1 MAAGAPVRRRRR
13 PAWHARCMATLIRP
27 RRGKIIAGV
36 CAALADRFGISRF
49 LVRLLFV
56 ISIVLPG
63 PQVLL
68 YLILWIVFPKQR

>member
-1 MAAGAPVRRRRR
+1 MASLTR
-13 PAWHARCMATLIRP
+13 PH
-27 RRGKIIAGV
+27 RGKIIAGV

-56 ISIVLPG
+56 LSIVLPG

>member
-1 MAAGAPVRRRRR
+1 MASL
-13 PAWHARCMATLIRP
+13 TRP

-56 ISIVLPG
+56 LSIVLPG